1 MPGMANAQ
9 SLGVMG
15 QEDMQ
20 SSIVDI
26 PGPEGPVQVD
36 ISKMLPE
43 DAELLQAVMQDAQI
57 AEDPQVQQ
65 QLEELLNRLAVD
77 TQQFEELGQP
87 PMDTRGGPNMTTP
100 VGNVSQADVG
110 EAQSKKARARH
121 QPYTGHESSLYPGMK
136 Y

>member
-15 QEDMQ
+15 QGDMQ

-26 PGPEGPVQVD
+26 PGPNGSMQVD

-43 DAELLQAVMQDAQI
+43 DAELLQAVMQDAQV

-65 QLEELLNRLAVD
+65 QLEELLSRLAVD

-87 PMDTRGGPNMTTP
+87 PMDTRGGPNMATP
-100 VGNVSQADVG
+100 VGNVSQGDIA
-110 EAQSKKARARH
+110 EAQRNKARARH
-121 QPYTGHESSLYPGMK
+121 EPYTGHESSLYPGMK
-136 Y
+136 F

>member
-1 MPGMANAQ
+1 MPGMADAQ

-15 QEDMQ
+15 QGDMQ

-26 PGPEGPVQVD
+26 PGPNGPMQVD

-43 DAELLQAVMQDAQI
+43 DAELLEAVMQDASI
-57 AEDPQVQQ
+57 AEDPEVQAE
-65 QLEELLNRLAVD
+65 LEELLNRLAVD
-77 TQQFEELGQP
+77 TPQFEELGQP

-100 VGNVSQADVG
+100 VGNVSQMDIG
-110 EAQSKKARARH
+110 EAQSRKARARH
-121 QPYTGHESSLYPGMK
+121 QPYTGQESALYPGMK

>member
-15 QEDMQ
+15 QGDMQ

-26 PGPEGPVQVD
+26 PGPNGSMQVD

-43 DAELLQAVMQDAQI
+43 DAELLQAVMQDAQV

-65 QLEELLNRLAVD
+65 QLEELLSRLAVD

-87 PMDTRGGPNMTTP
+87 PTDARGGPNMMTP
-100 VGNVSQADVG
+100 VGPA
-110 EAQSKKARARH
+110 
-121 QPYTGHESSLYPGMK
+121 L
-136 Y
+136 